1 MSTSRVTGETCLHP
15 KIARQSGVDDDD
27 DSLHEECTECSEA
40 WNLGRVSP
48 ERAAAV
54 RRDVEWELHVRRVM
68 NGEE

>member
-27 DSLHEECTECSEA
+27 SLHEECTDCSA
-40 WNLGRVSP
+40 VWNLGRVSP